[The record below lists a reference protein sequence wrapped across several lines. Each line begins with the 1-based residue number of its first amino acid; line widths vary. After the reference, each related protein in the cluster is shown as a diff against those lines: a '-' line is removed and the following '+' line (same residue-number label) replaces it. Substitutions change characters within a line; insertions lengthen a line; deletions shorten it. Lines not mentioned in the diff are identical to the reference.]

1 MSSKVIHR
9 INIDLCIIFR
19 SIFSRFDSL
28 ERLMDDKMKLLF
40 DVANN
45 IQGMKSS
52 TQFSNP
58 NQTNTTDNKHS
69 YLFERVTFKT
79 EK

>member
-1 MSSKVIHR
+1 
-9 INIDLCIIFR
+9 
-19 SIFSRFDSL
+19 
-28 ERLMDDKMKLLF
+28 MDDKMKLLF